1 MLKSKDIVHL
11 NLSTTGASQVG
22 ADLLKIKNSIND
34 LEYEAK
40 KIEQAIRD
48 QKSTIAATRKE
59 ISGYN
64 SDISKQQGIADKNAE
79 AAAKWQTK
87 MTDLENAGK
96 SGGAEWTRYN
106 EKMNANLA
114 TMQDAQAKVTE
125 LKQARDRSTASLAD
139 ERKALGHMQNN
150 LKDNTNALAQNK
162 NAYIATAKQMK
173 ITEMSANQLRAKA
186 SELRRELDN
195 TSKALDPVKWNKLNK
210 ELIDV
215 EKQQDK
221 VTAGGNKVKSMFDN
235 LGVTVSKTLSLMVA
249 YKALQFFQDLIGK
262 AADWIKAA
270 PEVAAKTEGISKA
283 FGKLNNRNLLSTLR
297 TETKGLISDMLLMQS
312 SVKADRFGIPIN
324 NLAKYL
330 KFAQQRAQE
339 TGESIDYLTES
350 IINGIGRKSPLILDN
365 LGISAARLKA
375 EMAGGASI
383 AQATTKIVEEELK
396 KQGNLTL
403 TTADKAQQASV
414 KWENAQVKLG
424 KSMTWLSNIWSD
436 LSGRFADSLSKMI
449 GDTRTANQV
458 LDDHMAKMTNLRV
471 NVSPLIDKY
480 EDMSKKVKLTYGNNK
495 ELTKEQQNLV
505 DVIKQII
512 TVIPSAAGNLDQ
524 YGRVISLNTT
534 RAREYIKVQKVMLQA
549 MYKSAIQESAV
560 ALVEWDKILNELNK
574 KKAEGGETV
583 VDVSTNSMSWGT
595 KDRFRKFN
603 DDDWAKLNADIEEA
617 STKRQDALE
626 RYKALNGNWL
636 DEQGKVLDAQEKQRN
651 EFNVM
656 EKYQL
661 KAWIDDERNAKNE
674 YLSIAKEIYQA
685 RFGVEYGDTTETKVS
700 KQRKELETDLNNLE
714 SAHKTELQKLRE
726 TQIIKKQTDE
736 QFKIET
742 AKSDKKYYA
751 SRIKLLEDYKKKV
764 SDKNFISDIDKK
776 ITDTKSQEIEI
787 DPVIDSATLADLAKN
802 RDILLRGIEIA
813 RNENIRALESLELS
827 EEQHAVRVQS
837 IDLSS
842 AQTRLEKLK
851 DYHKEVQNATI
862 TDAKLKEDTVRESGA
877 AVVAEELDVI
887 NKRKAMEKSFFE
899 SNRAAR
905 EKFGVIT
912 SKEQMDYEK
921 ALLQQQMLAGRMSY
935 ETYQQGLTAI
945 NEKYEKQR
953 IQVRE
958 QYGIAS
964 QQELYDM
971 ELQELVKARDVELWT
986 EEEFEKAKWQLKL
999 KYATQFTQKIN
1010 TLSSTASSL
1019 VSALMEAETAKLD
1032 AEYDVRI
1039 EAAKN
1044 NSKETERLE
1053 NEKAQKKLDIE
1064 KKYADVQFAVKAS
1077 DIIANTAVAIMT
1089 GYAQLGPVMGTIAAA
1104 MLGVTGAAQLAAANA
1119 EREKVKGM
1127 TLGGSSESSKSY
1139 SRVITGKEE
1148 GGCIDVTRAQDGKQF
1163 SAKYDPQKRG
1173 FVDRPTVIV
1182 GEGPAGSSREWVA
1195 SNALLRNPTA
1205 GSIISLF
1212 DEVQR
1217 SGQINTIDLNPLIRA
1232 RMAGLD
1238 GGGFIDN
1245 RASQSMPVSNNIAPD
1260 GTPDNDSLAPL
1271 LSQLYEILEY
1281 YKYNRI
1287 RADVNIREFNEK
1299 QDRLNQSQN
1308 LGKAL

>member
-79 AAAKWQTK
+79 AAAKWQAK
-87 MTDLENAGK
+87 IADLENAGK

-114 TMQDAQAKVTE
+114 TMQDAQAKVSE

-162 NAYIATAKQMK
+162 DAYIATAKQMK

-221 VTAGGNKVKSMFDN
+221 VTAGGNKVKSMFDK

-262 AADWIKAA
+262 ATDWIKAA

-383 AQATTKIVEEELK
+383 VQATTKIVEEELK
-396 KQGNLTL
+396 KQGDLAL
-403 TTADKAQQASV
+403 TTADRAQQASV

-424 KSMTWLSNIWSD
+424 QRMTWLSNLWSD
-436 LSGRFADSLSKMI
+436 ISGKFADSVTNMV
-449 GDTRTANQV
+449 GDTRTANEAYTDQ
-458 LDDHMAKMTNLRV
+458 LRKVADLKV
-471 NVSPLIDKY
+471 NIAPLIGQY
-480 EDMSKKVKLTYGNNK
+480 EEMSKKVKLNYKQTGD
-495 ELTKEQQNLV
+495 LTKEQKKLY
-505 DVIKQII
+505 DITGQIASA
-512 TVIPSAAGNLDQ
+512 IPSAVTALDS
-524 YGRVISLNTT
+524 YNRAMKINTDTARTYIRVQSALLKYYNREAITEFTT
-534 RAREYIKVQKVMLQA
+534 RRSEAAAKAKEIADMINVANDPARKETTWGRDFLRSDRYSQLQRDLNYWLEEYNLAVESINNLNGTSLAK
-549 MYKSAIQESAV
+549 QEEYYTEEA
-560 ALVEWDKILNELNK
+560 
-574 KKAEGGETV
+574 KAR
-583 VDVSTNSMSWGT
+583 N
-595 KDRFRKFN
+595 KFN
-603 DDDWAKLNADIEEA
+603 AMK
-617 STKRQDALE
+617 
-626 RYKALNGNWL
+626 
-636 DEQGKVLDAQEKQRN
+636 
-651 EFNVM
+651 
-656 EKYQL
+656 KYQL
-661 KAWIDDERNAKNE
+661 KAWIDDERNAKDA
-674 YLSIAKEIYQA
+674 YIHIAKEIYQA
-685 RFGVEYGDTTETKVS
+685 QYGGDYGDTTETKVS
-700 KQRKELETDLNNLE
+700 KQKKELETQLNNLE
-714 SAHKTELQKLRE
+714 NAHKTELQTLRE
-726 TQIIKKQTDE
+726 TKTKEKQTDE

-1044 NSKETERLE
+1044 NRKETERLE

-1238 GGGFIDN
+1238 GGGFVDN
-1245 RASQSMPVSNNIAPD
+1245 RASQSMPVSNNVAPD

>member
-1 MLKSKDIVHL
+1 MITKDLVTLVVKSQGVDKVTIDFDKLAKGVKELELEAKDAKAGIRGLKDENKA
-11 NLSTTGASQVG
+11 LSAELKKTEKHIKEAEKALAACAKKSDTTSDSYRHASESLKQLT
-22 ADLLKIKNSIND
+22 ADSLSYRKQIDANKATVTQ
-34 LEYEAK
+34 LEYVE
-40 KIEQAIRD
+40 
-48 QKSTIAATRKE
+48 KSLLRTMNVQDMTM
-59 ISGYN
+59 
-64 SDISKQQGIADKNAE
+64 KQL
-79 AAAKWQTK
+79 T
-87 MTDLENAGK
+87 
-96 SGGAEWTRYN
+96 
-106 EKMNANLA
+106 
-114 TMQDAQAKVTE
+114 
-125 LKQARDRSTASLAD
+125 AR
-139 ERKALGHMQNN
+139 
-150 LKDNTNALAQNK
+150 
-162 NAYIATAKQMK
+162 
-173 ITEMSANQLRAKA
+173 A
-186 SELRRELDN
+186 SELRGQLDR
-195 TSKALDPVKWNKLNK
+195 TSKSLNPEKWNKLNNK
-210 ELIDV
+210 LIEV

-221 VTAGGNKVKSMFDN
+221 VTAGGNKVKSMFDK

-249 YKALQFFQDLIGK
+249 YQALRFFQDLIGK
-262 AADWIKAA
+262 AVDWIKAA

-297 TETKGLISDMLLMQS
+297 TETKGLINDMLLMQS
-312 SVKADRFGIPIN
+312 AVKADRFGIPIN

-339 TGESIDYLTES
+339 TGGSVDYLSES

-383 AQATTKIVEEELK
+383 VQATTKIVEEELK
-396 KQGNLTL
+396 KQGDLAL
-403 TTADKAQQASV
+403 TTADRAQQASV
-414 KWENAQVKLG
+414 KWDNAQVKLG
-424 KSMTWLSNIWSD
+424 QRMTWLSNLWSD
-436 LSGRFADSLSKMI
+436 ISGKFADSVTNMI

-458 LDDHMAKMTNLRV
+458 FDDQIQKVADLEV
-471 NVSPLIDKY
+471 NIVPLVKRYEELKSKASLNSTEQLELNRIMNSISSSIPGVIAEFDKY
-480 EDMSKKVKLTYGNNK
+480 GNILSINTSKVYDYIEAEKARLQFVHKETIDTLKKQREDIQKEYDKQVVASQKGEYVFTSGGQFGGGTSNLDNSPEALEKAATKVK
-495 ELTKEQQNLV
+495 ELGKTLMGIDAELAR
-505 DVIKQII
+505 I
-512 TVIPSAAGNLDQ
+512 TGSSMDDQ
-524 YGRVISLNTT
+524 LAN
-534 RAREYIKVQKVMLQA
+534 QK
-549 MYKSAIQESAV
+549 K
-560 ALVEWDKILNELNK
+560 
-574 KKAEGGETV
+574 
-583 VDVSTNSMSWGT
+583 
-595 KDRFRKFN
+595 R
-603 DDDWAKLNADIEEA
+603 IE
-617 STKRQDALE
+617 KRQE
-626 RYKALNGNWL
+626 FTKM
-636 DEQGKVLDAQEKQRN
+636 N
-651 EFNVM
+651 ETL
-656 EKYQL
+656 L
-661 KAWIDDERNAKNE
+661 KAWIDDERNAKDD
-674 YLSIAKEIYQA
+674 YIDIAKEVYQA
-685 RFGVEYGDTTETKVS
+685 RVGGDYGDTTETKVS
-700 KQRKELETDLNNLE
+700 KQKKELETQLNNLE
-714 SAHKTELQKLRE
+714 SAHKTELQTLRE
-726 TQIIKKQTDE
+726 TKTKEKQTDE
-736 QFKIET
+736 QFKIDT

-776 ITDTKSQEIEI
+776 ITDTKSQKIEI

-921 ALLQQQMLAGRMSY
+921 VLLQQQMLAGRMSY

-971 ELQELVKARDVELWT
+971 ELQELVKARDIELWT

-1148 GGCIDVTRAQDGKQF
+1148 GGRIDVTRAQDGKQF

-1182 GEGPAGSSREWVA
+1182 GEGPAGISREWVA

-1238 GGGFIDN
+1238 SGGFMDN
-1245 RASQSMPVSNNIAPD
+1245 RIPQPASSSNNVLPD
-1260 GTPDNDSLAPL
+1260 GSPDNESLAPL

-1287 RADVNIREFNEK
+1287 RADVNIRELNEK
-1299 QDRLNQSQN
+1299 QERLTQSQN